1 MATQRIAEI
10 QRTTAETNI
19 HLMLNLDGT
28 GKSDVQTG
36 IPFFDHMLVLIA
48 RHGMLDLTVKAEGD
62 LKVDYHHTVEDVGI
76 VLGQAFKEALG
87 DKLGIKRYGFFI
99 LPMDECLARVAVDF
113 GNRAYLVYDVTAREA
128 YVRDFNIH
136 LLREFFQGFANVAGA
151 NLHLRLEY
159 GDEPHHIAEALC
171 KCFARAVDQAIT
183 VDPRQVGSLPSTKGL
198 LT

>member
-10 QRTTAETNI
+10 RRNTAETRI
-19 HLMLNLDGT
+19 HLQLNLDGT
-28 GKSDVQTG
+28 GKAGIDTG

-62 LKVDYHHTVEDVGI
+62 IAVDYHHTVEDVGI
-76 VLGQAFKEALG
+76 VLGQAIKEALG
-87 DKLGIKRYGFFI
+87 GKLGIRRYGFFI
-99 LPMDECLARVAVDF
+99 LPMDECLARVALDF
-113 GNRAYLVYDVTAREA
+113 GNRSYLVYQVAAREA

-136 LLREFFQGFANVAGA
+136 LLREFFQGLANAAGA
-151 NLHLRLEY
+151 NVHLKLEY

-171 KCFARAVDQAIT
+171 KCFARALDQAVAI
-183 VDPRQVGSLPSTKGL
+183 DPRQSGSLPSTKGL